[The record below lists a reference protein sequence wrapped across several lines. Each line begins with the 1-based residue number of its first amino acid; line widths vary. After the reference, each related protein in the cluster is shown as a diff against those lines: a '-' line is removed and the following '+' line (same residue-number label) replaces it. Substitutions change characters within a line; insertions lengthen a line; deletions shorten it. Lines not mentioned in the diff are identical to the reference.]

1 MLYITLGFF
10 LGFFIPYVVR
20 RYFKIKNEPFS
31 FAAELYWIFHINKHV
46 PRKKYLTNQKYL
58 QLKNRYFMRSLGW
71 GIVVS
76 AVFFLISTTVPPEEV
91 PWLTFF
97 VILLLFLS
105 EIDRRTELLPD
116 LLTYPLL
123 ISGFLYAAFAG
134 SLLADSTA
142 AAAQNS
148 ALGAAFGYFITVIT
162 SLLLVKKDPNNFGNG
177 DVKILTAIGAWLGL
191 TNIPFIILLSC
202 IIFGI
207 FFFIYKKR
215 AGAYGPSI
223 VLATLLIL
231 FLLKY

>member
-20 RYFKIKNEPFS
+20 RYFKIKNEPLG
-31 FAAELYWIFHINKHV
+31 FASELYWIFHINKHCS
-46 PRKKYLTNQKYL
+46 RQKCLTNQKYL

-71 GIVVS
+71 GIIAS
-76 AVFFLISTTVPPEEV
+76 AIFFLISTTVPPEEV
-91 PWLTFF
+91 PWLAFF
-97 VILLLFLS
+97 VIMLLFLS

-148 ALGAAFGYFITVIT
+148 ALGAAFGYIITTIT
-162 SLLLVKKDPNNFGNG
+162 SLMLVKRNANNFGNG
-177 DVKILTAIGAWLGL
+177 DVKILAAIGAWLGL
-191 TNIPFIILLSC
+191 TNIPFIILLAC

-207 FFFIYKKR
+207 ICFVYKKR
-215 AGAYGPSI
+215 TGAFGPAI
-223 VLATLLIL
+223 VLSTLLIL

>member
-1 MLYITLGFF
+1 MLYITLGFL

-20 RYFKIKNEPFS
+20 RYFKIKNEPLS

-46 PRKKYLTNQKYL
+46 SKQKYITNQKYL

-71 GIVVS
+71 GIIAS
-76 AVFFLISTTVPPEEV
+76 AIFFLISTTVPPEEV
-91 PWLTFF
+91 PWLAFF
-97 VILLLFLS
+97 VIMLLFLS

-134 SLLADSTA
+134 SLLADSTV

-148 ALGAAFGYFITVIT
+148 ALGALFGYSITTLT
-162 SLLLVKKDPNNFGNG
+162 SLLLVRKNANNFGNG
-177 DVKILTAIGAWLGL
+177 DVKILAAIGAWLGL

-202 IIFGI
+202 VIFGI
-207 FFFIYKKR
+207 ICFIYKKR
-215 AGAYGPSI
+215 TGAFGPAI